1 MDNNE
6 LLQALY
12 NDLQSI
18 KKTAETT
25 NERLTK
31 MEATVG
37 STNERLTKMEIAQEN
52 VVIKNMQLLLEGQK
66 GMNEQL
72 QKLDQLSADMED
84 VRIKVTALEEVTR
97 SNTSQIKELRIA
109 K

>member
-18 KKTAETT
+18 KKTVET
-25 NERLTK
+25 
-31 MEATVG
+31 
-37 STNERLTKMEIAQEN
+37 TNERLTKMEIAQEN

>member
-1 MDNNE
+1 MVKKIDNNE

-18 KKTAETT
+18 KKTVET
-25 NERLTK
+25 
-31 MEATVG
+31 
-37 STNERLTKMEIAQEN
+37 TNERLTKMEIAQEN

-72 QKLDQLSADMED
+72 QKLDQLSADTED